1 MIMTRL
7 LLIFCF
13 FLAYLGVSAQPGKK
27 ASITYIPKRV
37 EYKYL
42 EYKDKTRVKV
52 VYYPDLKEYFLCGKK
67 VSPRNKL
74 ENDQRILPQMCTCVI
89 DGSSTIPVAMNF
101 SISQEEAES
110 LIRTTG
116 QYNVKMIGST
126 IQLKR
131 GDDQDEIKVDDGDA
145 LIAYVSNYTKDYL
158 NVPKKDL
165 PAVAGSGLVHFA
177 YDSSVLTPEAFPYL
191 DHLSASLRESG
202 AKVTVKGYSAGEGNA
217 AYGLKLSKDRA
228 NSVKTYL
235 VNSGVNASQVVTQGH
250 GEANPLA
257 SNDTEEGRVMNRRV
271 ETVKN

>member
-1 MIMTRL
+1 MMMKRVCFVL
-7 LLIFCF
+7 LF
-13 FLAYLGVSAQPGKK
+13 FLAYLDVSAQATKK
-27 ASITYIPKRV
+27 EQILYFPKGV
-37 EYKYL
+37 QYKYL
-42 EYKDKTRVKV
+42 EYSDRTRVKV

-74 ENDQRILPQMCTCVI
+74 QNNQRILPQICTCEEVR
-89 DGSSTIPVAMNF
+89 GSTIPVAMNF
-101 SISQEEAES
+101 SITLQEAES

-116 QYNVKMIGST
+116 QYNVKIMGSS
-126 IQLKR
+126 IQLNR

-145 LIAYVSNYTKDYL
+145 LIAYVGNYTRDYL

-165 PAVAGSGLVHFA
+165 PAAAGSEAVHFA

-191 DHLSASLRESG
+191 DYLSASLRESG
-202 AKVTVKGYSAGEGNA
+202 GRVTLKGYSAGEGNA

-257 SNDTEEGRVMNRRV
+257 SNDTEEGRVKNRRV